1 MHCRWGKSHS
11 LLIEGGLTFDAIK
24 QSVATASIAF
34 REGVVELFELL
45 EVELFLPEMKTSL
58 ATPLCGGKYQY
69 SVFYFWFRVMAD
81 FLYQIQN

>member
-24 QSVATASIAF
+24 QSVADATIAF

-45 EVELFLPEMKTSL
+45 EVKPFLPEVKILL
-58 ATPLCGGKYQY
+58 AIMPFVG
-69 SVFYFWFRVMAD
+69 
-81 FLYQIQN
+81 

>member
-24 QSVATASIAF
+24 QSVADATIAF

-45 EVELFLPEMKTSL
+45 EVKPFLPEVKTFL
-58 ATPLCGGKYQY
+58 AIMPFVG
-69 SVFYFWFRVMAD
+69 
-81 FLYQIQN
+81 

>member
-24 QSVATASIAF
+24 QSVAAATIAF

-45 EVELFLPEMKTSL
+45 EVKKIF
-58 ATPLCGGKYQY
+58 PLK
-69 SVFYFWFRVMAD
+69 
-81 FLYQIQN
+81 